1 MMNERMK
8 KIVKALNNTS
18 DVIGDNKKISTDEI
32 IENGGNITI
41 TAVDIINGEEGD
53 YAVMNLK
60 EYPEHYYN
68 GGKQL
73 TDLVKMLVEEFGTV
87 EEVNV
92 ELEKTPLALHIEV
105 VKTKKKND
113 FVVVSLVN

>member
-1 MMNERMK
+1 MLNERMK
-8 KIVKALNNTS
+8 KIVKALSNS
-18 DVIGDNKKISTDEI
+18 SEVIGDNVKISTDEI

-41 TAVDIINGEEGD
+41 TMVDIINGEDGD
-53 YAVMNLK
+53 YAVMNMK
-60 EYPEHYYN
+60 EYPDKYYN

-73 TDLVKMLVEEFGTV
+73 TDLVKMLVEEFGTIDD
-87 EEVNV
+87 VNT

-113 FVVVSLVN
+113 FVVVSLVD